1 MMKRITAILFALV
14 LIFSV
19 ALLPASAAGEPASY
33 SYRFDDNADLL
44 TDAEEQAL
52 KETLYDVCSKCGCN
66 IVFFTANDLNGATFS
81 HTGTAQDYTQRY
93 YETCCG
99 VNTDGV
105 VCGLVLRDEDGDR
118 QVLLYGSG
126 KCVKRL
132 SDSESKDIR
141 DNAISKHNPDS
152 KGYYDFLNSIALGV
166 KDAVPPHLKWYMLP
180 LALLIGFAI
189 AMIIMSIFKKQLKSV
204 KMERGAVNYVRQ
216 GSMNVTA
223 SRDTYLYSTVSRTA
237 RPKES
242 SSSGSSHSSGGGSY
256 SGGGSKF

>member
-152 KGYYDFLNSIALGV
+152 KGYYEFLNSIALGV
-166 KDAVPPHLKWYMLP
+166 KSAVPPHLKWYMLP

-189 AMIIMSIFKKQLKSV
+189 AMIIMSIFKKQLKSA
-204 KMERGAVNYVRQ
+204 K
-216 GSMNVTA
+216 
-223 SRDTYLYSTVSRTA
+223 
-237 RPKES
+237 
-242 SSSGSSHSSGGGSY
+242 
-256 SGGGSKF
+256 

>member
-132 SDSESKDIR
+132 SDSECPPAPEMVYAPLSASDRLRHRHDYHVDLQEAAQERQDGTRRSQLRPPGQHERHRVARHLSVQHRIPYRPSERKLVLRLKPQFRRRLLQRRRFQVLI
-141 DNAISKHNPDS
+141 NVYQK
-152 KGYYDFLNSIALGV
+152 KV
-166 KDAVPPHLKWYMLP
+166 KL
-180 LALLIGFAI
+180 
-189 AMIIMSIFKKQLKSV
+189 SIF
-204 KMERGAVNYVRQ
+204 
-216 GSMNVTA
+216 
-223 SRDTYLYSTVSRTA
+223 
-237 RPKES
+237 
-242 SSSGSSHSSGGGSY
+242 
-256 SGGGSKF
+256 

>member
-19 ALLPASAAGEPASY
+19 ALLPASAAGEASY

-66 IVFFTANDLNGATFS
+66 IVFFTANDLNGATFT

-105 VCGLVLRDEDGDR
+105 VCGLILRDEDGDR

-141 DNAISKHNPDS
+141 DNAISKHNP
-152 KGYYDFLNSIALGV
+152 
-166 KDAVPPHLKWYMLP
+166 
-180 LALLIGFAI
+180 
-189 AMIIMSIFKKQLKSV
+189 
-204 KMERGAVNYVRQ
+204 
-216 GSMNVTA
+216 
-223 SRDTYLYSTVSRTA
+223 RT
-237 RPKES
+237 
-242 SSSGSSHSSGGGSY
+242 
-256 SGGGSKF
+256 

>member
-1 MMKRITAILFALV
+1 MMKRMTAILFALV

-19 ALLPASAAGEPASY
+19 ALLPASAAGEETGY
-33 SYRFDDNADLL
+33 TYRFDDNADLL

-52 KETLYDVCSKCGCN
+52 KDTLYDVCAACDCN
-66 IVFFTANDLNGATFS
+66 IVFFTAEDLNGANFS

-105 VCGLVLRDEDGDR
+105 VCGLILKDEDGDR

-132 SDSESKDIR
+132 SDSESESIR
-141 DNAISKHNPDS
+141 ENAIDNHNPDRN
-152 KGYYDFLNSIALGV
+152 GYYDFLNAIALGV
-166 KDAVPPHLKWYMLP
+166 KEAVPPHLKWYMLP
-180 LALLIGFAI
+180 LALLIGFVI
-189 AMIIMSIFKKQLKSV
+189 ALIIMSIFKKQLKSV
-204 KMERGAVNYVRQ
+204 EMQRGAVNYVRP

-223 SRDTYLYSTVSRTA
+223 ARDTYLYSTVTRTA
-237 RPKES
+237 RPKNN
-242 SSSGSSHSSGGGSY
+242 SSGSSHSSGGGSY

>member
-1 MMKRITAILFALV
+1 MMKRMTAILFALV
-14 LIFSV
+14 LILSV
-19 ALLPASAAGEPASY
+19 ALLPASAAEEPAVY

-52 KETLYDVCSKCGCN
+52 NATLYDICAKCQCN
-66 IVFFTANDLNGATFS
+66 IVFFTADNLNGANFS

-105 VCGLVLRDEDGDR
+105 VCGLILSDEDGDR

-126 KCVKRL
+126 KCVKKL
-132 SDSESKDIR
+132 TDSESEEILN
-141 DNAISKHNPDS
+141 NAISNHSPDRN
-152 KGYYDFLNSIALGV
+152 GYYDFFNAIAVGV
-166 KDAVPPHLKWYMLP
+166 GEAVPPHVKWYWIP
-180 LALLIGFAI
+180 GSLLIGFAI
-189 AMIIMSIFKKQLKSV
+189 AMIIMMILKKQLKSV
-204 KMERGAVNYVRQ
+204 AMQRGAVNYVRP

-223 SRDTYLYSTVSRTA
+223 ARDTYLYSTTTRTA
-237 RPKES
+237 RPKNN
-242 SSSGSSHSSGGGSY
+242 SSGSSHSSGGGSY

>member
-1 MMKRITAILFALV
+1 MIKRITAILFALV

-19 ALLPASAAGEPASY
+19 ALLPASAAGEQAGY
-33 SYRFDDNADLL
+33 SYRLDDNADLL
-44 TDAEEQAL
+44 SDSEEQAL
-52 KETLYDVCSKCGCN
+52 KETLYDVCAKCDCN
-66 IVFFTANDLNGATFS
+66 IVFFTANDLSGANFS

-105 VCGLVLRDEDGDR
+105 VCGLILKDEDGDR

-132 SDSESKDIR
+132 SDKESEEIR
-141 DNAISKHNPDS
+141 DNAIKNHNPDRNS
-152 KGYYDFLNSIALGV
+152 YYDFLNSIALGV
-166 KDAVPPHLKWYMLP
+166 KEAVPPHVKWYWIP
-180 LALLIGFAI
+180 GSLLIGFVI
-189 AMIIMSIFKKQLKSV
+189 ALLIMGVFKKQLKSV
-204 KMERGAVNYVRQ
+204 EMARGAVNYVRP

-223 SRDTYLYSTVSRTA
+223 ARDTYLYSTVTRTA
-237 RPKES
+237 RPKNN
-242 SSSGSSHSSGGGSY
+242 SSGSSHSSGGGSY

>member
-1 MMKRITAILFALV
+1 MMKRITAILFAMV
-14 LIFSV
+14 LILSV
-19 ALLPASAAGEPASY
+19 ALLPASAAGEKAPRT
-33 SYRFDDNADLL
+33 YRFDDNADLL

-52 KETLYDVCSKCGCN
+52 TDTLSDVSEKCDCN
-66 IVFFTANDLNGATFS
+66 IVFFTTNDLSGASFS

-105 VCGLVLRDEDGDR
+105 VCGLILRDEDGDR

-132 SDSESKDIR
+132 SDSESEEIR
-141 DNAISKHNPDS
+141 ESAISNHNPDRNS
-152 KGYYDFLNSIALGV
+152 YYDFLNAIALGV
-166 KDAVPPHLKWYMLP
+166 KEAVPPHLKWYMLP
-180 LALLIGFAI
+180 LALVIGFVI
-189 AMIIMSIFKKQLKSV
+189 AMLIMKNLKNQLKSV
-204 KMERGAVNYVRQ
+204 KMERGAVNYVRP

-223 SRDTYLYSTVSRTA
+223 SRDSYLYSTVSRTA
-237 RPKES
+237 RPKNN
-242 SSSGSSHSSGGGSY
+242 SSGSSHSSGGGSY